1 MENNS
6 FDNNDNMNVIDFN
19 NYQNQNNINPNMNN
33 YQTSINNNQ
42 YMNDYQNQDMNNYQT
57 TNIDMNQN
65 QQPVQDM
72 NQSDIVNEMSSLQA
86 DNIFGSPIN
95 NEQENTISDDKIEVN
110 LDEKIEEE
118 KPKYPYISNEK
129 PNLDKDDN
137 ANIKFIIFLAI
148 LMLIVVIL
156 LPFLSDLL

>member
-1 MENNS
+1 MDNNN

-118 KPKYPYISNEK
+118 KPKYGYISNEK

-148 LMLIVVIL
+148 LMIIVIIL
-156 LPFLSDLL
+156 LPFLSNLI